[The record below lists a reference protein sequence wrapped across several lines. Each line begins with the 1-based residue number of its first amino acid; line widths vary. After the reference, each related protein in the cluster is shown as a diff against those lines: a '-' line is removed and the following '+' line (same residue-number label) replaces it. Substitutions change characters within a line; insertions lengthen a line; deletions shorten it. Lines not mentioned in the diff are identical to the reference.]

1 MPARMRAAVEADRAV
16 AVGGG
21 CGDGRCA
28 DGPVAPRRPIA
39 ATNVQVLDDEH
50 EVCAAALA
58 ALAASRSAAALRDV
72 IAAYEAHFAHE
83 EELLDA
89 HLYTGVVAKQAGGGG
104 GGFDADAGARKSHF
118 TDHTRL
124 LDALK
129 AQAARGGETVP
140 AAFVDATLRGFETHA
155 NTYDDKY
162 AARLAAAMA

>member
-1 MPARMRAAVEADRAV
+1 M
-16 AVGGG
+16 
-21 CGDGRCA
+21 CRCSTTST
-28 DGPVAPRRPIA
+28 R
-39 ATNVQVLDDEH
+39 
-50 EVCAAALA
+50 CAAALA

-89 HLYTGVVAKQAGGGG
+89 CLYTGVVAKQAGGGG

-129 AQAARGGETVP
+129 AAARGGETVP

>member
-1 MPARMRAAVEADRAV
+1 M
-16 AVGGG
+16 
-21 CGDGRCA
+21 
-28 DGPVAPRRPIA
+28 
-39 ATNVQVLDDEH
+39 QVLDDEH
-50 EVCAAALA
+50 EECAAALA
-58 ALAASRSAAALRDV
+58 ALAASRAAAALRDV

-104 GGFDADAGARKSHF
+104 GGFDADAGARTSHF

>member
-1 MPARMRAAVEADRAV
+1 M
-16 AVGGG
+16 
-21 CGDGRCA
+21 
-28 DGPVAPRRPIA
+28 
-39 ATNVQVLDDEH
+39 
-50 EVCAAALA
+50 
-58 ALAASRSAAALRDV
+58 
-72 IAAYEAHFAHE
+72 
-83 EELLDA
+83 
-89 HLYTGVVAKQAGGGG
+89 AKQAGGGG

>member
-1 MPARMRAAVEADRAV
+1 M
-16 AVGGG
+16 
-21 CGDGRCA
+21 
-28 DGPVAPRRPIA
+28 
-39 ATNVQVLDDEH
+39 
-50 EVCAAALA
+50 
-58 ALAASRSAAALRDV
+58 